1 MARLEGLAVYW
12 NSKTQLL
19 QRQSSERA
27 GAGMIEELKRL
38 VEKSGEGEEL
48 TYVLGPINSGAQV
61 VMTPNPDRGK
71 TPFSKPKFLVE
82 VVMEELGLGMSN
94 LQFQDIV
101 ELMEAI
107 DYMSR
112 AQHYRKH
119 RPKEPPPKGKYRE
132 W

>member
-19 QRQSSERA
+19 QRLSSEKT
-27 GAGMIEELKRL
+27 GMIEGLKQL
-38 VEKSGEGEEL
+38 MEKGEKL
-48 TYVLGPINSGAQV
+48 TYILGPINSGAKV

-71 TPFSKPKFLVE
+71 APFSKPKFLVE
-82 VVMEELGLGMSN
+82 VVMEELGVGMSN
-94 LQFQDIV
+94 LQFQDIMA
-101 ELMEAI
+101 LMEEF

-119 RPKEPPPKGKYRE
+119 RPKEPLSKGKYKE